1 MNDMAQ
7 FNRVTKR
14 LADAELTISKLQ
26 RQVSSL
32 QSKAAV
38 QRNELARLTQ
48 LSERLAKSR
57 DDLLAD
63 IKWLRGDAA

>member
-14 LADAELTISKLQ
+14 LADAELKITQLQ

-48 LSERLAKSR
+48 LSERLVKER
-57 DDLLAD
+57 GDLLSD
-63 IKWLRGDAA
+63 IKWLRGEVA

>member
-14 LADAELTISKLQ
+14 LADAELKITQLQ

-38 QRNELARLTQ
+38 QRNELARQTQ
-48 LSERLAKSR
+48 LSERLVKER
-57 DDLLAD
+57 GDLLSD
-63 IKWLRGDAA
+63 IKWLRGEVA